1 MRLNKVI
8 KKALNA
14 AMSSSRRRGSKIMI
28 RRRWVPAFAE
38 MTRDIKKMTILT
50 LIFGFFLAGLE
61 TIQTHAIG
69 AVSKGVIINNTLAAQ
84 INYPIDVT
92 LNTTSEIAAGRM
104 RSDCG
109 DIRVVA
115 SDLTTNL
122 TYAFLNCNTVYTSI
136 VALVPSLP
144 LGETTIYITFGDS
157 ALTTT
162 QAPATVFDKYEMFT
176 AAPTCT
182 PNGTPVGW
190 DAINSY
196 YVLTNATAANANG
209 ECNYT
214 YPAPAT
220 TIKGYKAWFDTLE
233 TTAAGSTPVG
243 TTSPGQAIWQYAYN
257 STIPVNEDVTSG
269 GGHFTIDA
277 GNSRK
282 CFTRAVTSGAACVTA
297 NGASP
302 NTGAVADATIGDG
315 NWRNFMVSHDPAS
328 PATGTKRMMQNGVN
342 ILNTTAGT
350 AVTTANTNFG
360 FGGRKT
366 TTRARENRVRRFA
379 VMKYSELITARFL
392 DSATFVIRNSGDT
405 VDFTNSCDFGDLSVG
420 SVGSCQYRLKYTT
433 SSGNGYSIQ
442 VQTSGDMISG
452 AEVISNATAGTG
464 GAGGTLITAG
474 TEKYGVSITAGSCTR
489 GTMTTTNTFSP
500 SPGNSVL
507 FNYAT
512 PTTVASCS
520 GQNQTGATDLTN
532 TILVD
537 QKIAISG
544 NTPAGIYTQTVTW
557 TAVPSF

>member
-1 MRLNKVI
+1 MRLYSVLQIYQKLVVFTVI
-8 KKALNA
+8 C
-14 AMSSSRRRGSKIMI
+14 
-28 RRRWVPAFAE
+28 
-38 MTRDIKKMTILT
+38 
-50 LIFGFFLAGLE
+50 GFLLAGFR
-61 TIQTHAIG
+61 TINTQAIG
-69 AVSKGVIINNTLAAQ
+69 AISKGVVVNNTLSAQ
-84 INYPIDVT
+84 TNYPIDVI
-92 LNTTSEIAAGRM
+92 LNTASEIAAGRM

-109 DIRVVA
+109 DIRVVTN
-115 SDLTTNL
+115 DLTTNL
-122 TYAFLNCNTVYTSI
+122 TYAFLNCNTAYTSV

-144 LGETTIYITFGDS
+144 LGETTIYITFGDT

-162 QAPATVFDKYEMFT
+162 QAPASVFDRYEMFT

-182 PNGTPVGW
+182 ANGTPVGW
-190 DAINSY
+190 DAVNNY

-209 ECNYT
+209 QCNYT
-214 YPAPAT
+214 YPAPAA

-233 TTAAGSTPVG
+233 TTAAGSTPLG
-243 TTSPGQAIWQYAYN
+243 TTNPGQAIWQYGYN
-257 STIPVNEDVTSG
+257 SAIPVNEDVTSG

-277 GNSRK
+277 GNGRK

-297 NGASP
+297 NGTSP

-315 NWRNFMVSHDPAS
+315 NWRNFMISHDPAS

-366 TTRARENRVRRFA
+366 TTRSRENRVRRFA
-379 VMKYSELITARFL
+379 VMKYSELITTRFL
-392 DSATFVIRNSGDT
+392 DSASFIIRNSSDT
-405 VDFTNSCDFGDLSVG
+405 ADFANSCDFGDLLVSL
-420 SVGSCQYRLKYTT
+420 VGSCQYRLKYTT
-433 SSGNGYSIQ
+433 SSGNGYTIQ
-442 VQTSGDMISG
+442 VQTSGSMVSG
-452 AEVISNATAGTG
+452 AETISNAVAGTG

-474 TEKYGVSITAGSCTR
+474 TEKYGVSITAGSCAR
-489 GTMTTTNTFSP
+489 GTMTTTNAFNP
-500 SPGNSVL
+500 AAGNSVL
-507 FNYAT
+507 FNYTT

>member
-1 MRLNKVI
+1 MKLHDMSQRCSKLVI
-8 KKALNA
+8 TA
-14 AMSSSRRRGSKIMI
+14 
-28 RRRWVPAFAE
+28 
-38 MTRDIKKMTILT
+38 
-50 LIFGFFLAGLE
+50 LIFGLFFSGIGSVK
-61 TIQTHAIG
+61 TQAIG
-69 AVSKGVIINNTLAAQ
+69 AISKGVVINNTLSAQ
-84 INYPIDVT
+84 TNYPIDVI

-122 TYAFLNCNTVYTSI
+122 TYAFLNCNTTYTSV
-136 VALVPSLP
+136 VAVVPSLP
-144 LGETTIYITFGDS
+144 LGDTTIYITFGDT

-162 QAPATVFDKYEMFT
+162 QAPASVFDRYEMFT

-182 PNGTPVGW
+182 ANGTPVGW
-190 DAINSY
+190 DSVNNY
-196 YVLTNATAANANG
+196 YVLTSASAANANG

-214 YPAPAT
+214 YPAPAA

-233 TTAAGSTPVG
+233 TTAAGSTPAG
-243 TTSPGQAIWQYAYN
+243 TTNPGQAMWQYAYN

-269 GGHFTIDA
+269 GGHFTIDP
-277 GNSRK
+277 GNGRK
-282 CFTRAVTSGAACVTA
+282 CFTRAITSGAACVTA
-297 NGASP
+297 NGTSP

-315 NWRNFMVSHDPAS
+315 IWRNFMVSHDPAS

-392 DSATFVIRNSGDT
+392 DSATFAIRNSTDT
-405 VDFTNSCDFGDLSVG
+405 ADFANSCDFGNLSV
-420 SVGSCQYRLKYTT
+420 SLVGSCQYRLKYSI

-442 VQTSGDMISG
+442 VQTSGSLVDG
-452 AEVISNATAGTG
+452 AQAIANATAGTG

-474 TEKYGVSITAGSCTR
+474 TENYGVTITAGSCTR
-489 GTMTTTNTFSP
+489 GTMTTSNAFSP
-500 SPGNSVL
+500 AAGNSVL
-507 FNYAT
+507 FNYTT

-520 GQNQTGATDLTN
+520 GQNQTGATDLVN

-544 NTPAGIYTQTVTW
+544 NTPAGVYSQTVTW